1 MALFGNNNI
10 NFQLSDTILSDLENN
25 NININNFYWSILT
38 QNNET
43 KKYIKDF
50 LNQIYETELMMSNME
65 KIMNISPC
73 HPGLQNNIKLMISYI
88 DTNFY

>member
-1 MALFGNNNI
+1 MALFGSNNI
-10 NFQLSDTILSDLENN
+10 NFQLSDTILSDFENN
-25 NININNFYWSILT
+25 NINMNNFYWSIVG

-50 LNQIYETELMMSNME
+50 LNQIYETEIMMSNME
-65 KIMNISPC
+65 KLMNISPC

-88 DTNFY
+88 DNNFY